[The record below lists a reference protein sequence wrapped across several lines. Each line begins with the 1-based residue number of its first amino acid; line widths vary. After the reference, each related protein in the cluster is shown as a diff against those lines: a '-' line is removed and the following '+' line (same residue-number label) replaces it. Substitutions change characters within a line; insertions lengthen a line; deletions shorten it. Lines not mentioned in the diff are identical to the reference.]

1 MLNKSVSS
9 FRRSVTTLLTA
20 AMTQRNK
27 RMKSSSLHSIP
38 LVLSLLTSYNRGNI
52 WTIQQGRDHL
62 VAQKVILGLVK
73 QRVQQQDGQ
82 PRLPLF
88 FNKLGINS

>member
-27 RMKSSSLHSIP
+27 RMKFSSLHSIP
-38 LVLSLLTSYNRGNI
+38 PVLSLLTSYNRLTMI
-52 WTIQQGRDHL
+52 VMFEYEESQCY
-62 VAQKVILGLVK
+62 
-73 QRVQQQDGQ
+73 
-82 PRLPLF
+82 
-88 FNKLGINS
+88 